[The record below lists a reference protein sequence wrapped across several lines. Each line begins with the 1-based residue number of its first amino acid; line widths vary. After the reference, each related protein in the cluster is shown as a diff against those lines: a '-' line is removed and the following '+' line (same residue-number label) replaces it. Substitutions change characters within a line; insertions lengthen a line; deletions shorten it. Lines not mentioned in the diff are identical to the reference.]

1 MGELIIPPSL
11 IFKVQ
16 KGGRLMG
23 KVIESVINFSEGRD
37 EGKIEQII
45 NEVRNTE
52 GAKLLDYS
60 YDADHNRCV
69 VTFIGE
75 PEAMGDGAYRL
86 AAKASEL
93 IDMGKHQGGHPRMG
107 AADVIPFVP
116 IYNATM
122 EDCIE
127 LAKEVGKK
135 IGNQL
140 EIPVFLYGEAAS
152 RPENANLANVR
163 RGEFEG
169 LKEKI
174 GTPEKT
180 PDFGPGKIHP
190 SAGAVAVG
198 ARKPLVA
205 YNVNLHTADLK
216 IAKNIANAVREKK
229 GGLKNVKAIGLK
241 LEDRN
246 QVQVSMNLV
255 DCEATPIHRVME
267 LIKAEAD
274 RYGVTIAESELIG
287 LSPQKYLIEAAC
299 HYLQLND
306 FDPGQVIENHLLTG
320 KGEE

>member
-1 MGELIIPPSL
+1 
-11 IFKVQ
+11 
-16 KGGRLMG
+16 MG
-23 KVIESVINFSEGRD
+23 KIIESVINFSEGRD
-37 EGKIEQII
+37 ENKIEQII
-45 NEVRNTE
+45 NELKKTE
-52 GAKLLDYS
+52 GVKLLDSS

-75 PEAMGDGAYRL
+75 PKAVGNGAYRL
-86 AAKASEL
+86 TAKAAEL
-93 IDMGKHQGGHPRMG
+93 IDMEKHQGGHPRMG
-107 AADVIPFVP
+107 ATDVIPFVP
-116 IYNATM
+116 IFNATM
-122 EDCIE
+122 EDCLE

-152 RPENANLANVR
+152 NPEHTNLANVR

-205 YNVNLHTADLK
+205 YNVNLHTDDLR

-241 LEDRN
+241 LEERN

-255 DCEATPIHRVME
+255 DCEATPIHRVMA
-267 LIKAEAD
+267 LIKAEAG
-274 RYGVTIAESELIG
+274 RYGVAVAESELIG
-287 LSPQKYLIEAAC
+287 LSPQEYLIEAAC
-299 HYLQLND
+299 HYLQLNN
-306 FDPGQVIENHLLTG
+306 FNSGQIIENHLLAEE
-320 KGEE
+320 GEEK